1 MSETKRINIP
11 DPNRDPHPIE
21 VLQFIVEQV
30 TNEKNSNHTLG
41 AYSLGLAINMAKK
54 AVSSPVP
61 HPVEGTPEPITIGA
75 ENAGDAINIAILAIQ
90 MGIPVS
96 VMPDVNFTFFTH
108 LVHVYATPDQLLKFK
123 SSLEKIR

>member
-1 MSETKRINIP
+1 MS
-11 DPNRDPHPIE
+11 DAHNRA
-21 VLQFIVEQV
+21 FSRRMAR
-30 TNEKNSNHTLG
+30 K
-41 AYSLGLAINMAKK
+41 AIAK
-54 AVSSPVP
+54 STPSIP

-75 ENAGDAINIAILAIQ
+75 ENAGDAINTAIIAIQ

-123 SSLEKIR
+123 SSLEKIK